1 MMRRTNIYLND
12 DQLVFL
18 KNMALQEH
26 RTVAELVRQ
35 AVDSWLADK
44 LPKRDRW
51 SEQLDDAVTRLRS
64 RLPADVPEDEIEA
77 DITAAMDEVK
87 AARKHH
93 APIRRFEAAADAITD
108 ADKKKETRARRR

>member
-18 KNMALQEH
+18 RNMAMQENS
-26 RTVAELVRQ
+26 TVAELVRR

-44 LPKRDRW
+44 LNQRDRW
-51 SEQLDDAVTRLRS
+51 GEQLDGVVARLRS

-77 DITAAMDEVK
+77 DIAAAMDEVK
-87 AARKHH
+87 AAR
-93 APIRRFEAAADAITD
+93 
-108 ADKKKETRARRR
+108 ARRR

>member
-18 KNMALQEH
+18 RNMAIQEH
-26 RTVAELVRQ
+26 STVAELVRQ

-44 LPKRDRW
+44 LPQHARW
-51 SEQLDDAVTRLRS
+51 GEQLDAAVAQLRS

-77 DITAAMDEVK
+77 DVTAALDEVK
-87 AARKHH
+87 AAR
-93 APIRRFEAAADAITD
+93 
-108 ADKKKETRARRR
+108 ARRR